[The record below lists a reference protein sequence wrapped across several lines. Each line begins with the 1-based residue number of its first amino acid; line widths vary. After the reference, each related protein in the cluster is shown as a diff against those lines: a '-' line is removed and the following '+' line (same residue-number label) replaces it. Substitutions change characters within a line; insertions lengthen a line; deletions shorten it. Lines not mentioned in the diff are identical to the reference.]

1 MGSIMELLGQKKVMK
16 CIRTVCPL
24 SELEI
29 HRILGEDERPPPPCS
44 PPSERTVI
52 HRQTLE
58 AKHTRGQSHSGYCL
72 QVSKAL

>member
-29 HRILGEDERPPPPCS
+29 HRILGEDERLPTPTPAAPQAS
-44 PPSERTVI
+44 
-52 HRQTLE
+52 
-58 AKHTRGQSHSGYCL
+58 GQSFTDKL
-72 QVSKAL
+72 